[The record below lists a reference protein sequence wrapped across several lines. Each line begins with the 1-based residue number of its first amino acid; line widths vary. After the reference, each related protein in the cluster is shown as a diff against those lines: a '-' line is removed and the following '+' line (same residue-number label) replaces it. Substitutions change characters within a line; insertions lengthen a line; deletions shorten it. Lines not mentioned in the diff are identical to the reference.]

1 MLPAART
8 EMHLCRGNCRR
19 GGCRERNLHKCLQ
32 ETRSVNRHC
41 TPPGPKSTEPPAST
55 LSPPSVPLAQPLH
68 LISEL
73 QPPSPCCQPEP
84 GGERRLT
91 LKASPELVSNSEE
104 TSCFSVEILSAT
116 SSDQRIVCYSTM
128 SQKILLGS
136 ELPSRPVTLTLGC
149 TLESL
154 GISKMKNAKA
164 GATESELPEI
174 GPRNVS

>member
-1 MLPAART
+1 MLQ
-8 EMHLCRGNCRR
+8 
-19 GGCRERNLHKCLQ
+19 RE
-32 ETRSVNRHC
+32 
-41 TPPGPKSTEPPAST
+41 EPPQRSPGNKIGESALNTARSQEHRAT
-55 LSPPSVPLAQPLH
+55 SQHTSPPSVPQAQPLR

-73 QPPSPCCQPEP
+73 QPPPPCCQPEL
-84 GGERRLT
+84 GGERTLT
-91 LKASPELVSNSEE
+91 LKPSPELVSNSEE

-116 SSDQRIVCYSTM
+116 SSDQWIVCYSTM
-128 SQKILLGS
+128 SRKILLGS

-164 GATESELPEI
+164 GATETELPEM